1 MSLEDAMIGPSEHRT
16 DPLAVSQGDELSAPD
31 DASAIANVIEV
42 IGRNVEVPEHFR
54 THTAHK
60 LANIDRLDDRAVK
73 YTVELF
79 HESNPRQSKACQRV
93 EIAITGPGPTLRA
106 EGSGPDF
113 YVALAAALTKLHD
126 RQRRD
131 RDRRRVR
138 RGRRH
143 PQLFPET
150 TVRPTAPKGE
160 PGGTPVSAGGNRGAV
175 TDGDQSDVGPEFRLP
190 RSTADLSADWRA
202 ADAAVRTAATDD
214 QHASVRLRM
223 TSLAERQRRAA
234 VAGRTV

>member
-1 MSLEDAMIGPSEHRT
+1 MIGPSEHRT
-16 DPLAVSQGDELSAPD
+16 DPLAASQREELSAPD
-31 DASAIANVIEV
+31 DASAIAEVIEI

-79 HESNPRQSKACQRV
+79 HESNPRQAKACQRI
-93 EIAITGPGPTLRA
+93 EIAITGPGATLRA

-113 YVALAAALTKLHD
+113 YVALAAALTKLHE
-126 RQRRD
+126 RQRRN

-150 TVRPTAPKGE
+150 TVRPTAPKGM
-160 PGGTPVSAGGNRGAV
+160 PVSADDNRGAI

-190 RSTADLSADWRA
+190 RSTGDLSADWRA
-202 ADAAVRTAATDD
+202 AEAAVRAAGTDD
-214 QHASVRLRM
+214 QRASVRLRM

>member
-1 MSLEDAMIGPSEHRT
+1 MIGPLEHRT
-16 DPLAVSQGDELSAPD
+16 DPLAVSRREELPAPAD
-31 DASAIANVIEV
+31 DTSAIAKVIEV
-42 IGRNVEVPEHFR
+42 IGHNVEVPEHFR

-60 LANIDRLDDRAVK
+60 LANADRLDDRAVK

-79 HESNPRQSKACQRV
+79 HESNPRQSKACRRV

-113 YVALAAALTKLHD
+113 YVALAAALTKLHE
-126 RQRRD
+126 RQRRN

-143 PQLFPET
+143 PQLFHET
-150 TVRPTAPKGE
+150 TTVHPTAPKGK
-160 PGGTPVSAGGNRGAV
+160 PRGTPVSAGGNQGAI
-175 TDGDQSDVGPEFRLP
+175 TDGDQADVGLEFRLP
-190 RSTADLSADWRA
+190 RSTGDLSADWRA
-202 ADAAVRTAATDD
+202 AEAAVRAAATDD
-214 QHASVRLRM
+214 QRASVRLRM